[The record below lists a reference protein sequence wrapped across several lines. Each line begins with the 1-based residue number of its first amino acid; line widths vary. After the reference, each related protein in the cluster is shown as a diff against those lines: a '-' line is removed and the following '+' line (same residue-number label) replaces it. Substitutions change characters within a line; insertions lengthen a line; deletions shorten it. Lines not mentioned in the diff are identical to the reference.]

1 MLGLSGWVGEPGGGT
16 LGLVFGVFGLEDG
29 GGISGALG
37 GTEGEVGGG
46 VCCVQPAV
54 VAAKITAASVNFNA
68 FISALLL
75 NVRLSDRTAD
85 YSPSALTPASAA
97 ID

>member
-1 MLGLSGWVGEPGGGT
+1 
-16 LGLVFGVFGLEDG
+16 VFGVFGFDDGG

-54 VAAKITAASVNFNA
+54 AAARITAASVNFNA

-75 NVRLSDRTAD
+75 RRSL
-85 YSPSALTPASAA
+85 
-97 ID
+97 I